1 MFTSTQVYL
10 FVIQLHK
17 ESTNNALIGYKYPA
31 ILYGQMDSWLFYTVK
46 KRVFFSIR
54 FSFHA
59 LRQMSREIA
68 EKKSSPIINNLFEVL
83 VCGIAEPIQQ
93 VRQNTAQ
100 LVKIT

>member
-1 MFTSTQVYL
+1 
-10 FVIQLHK
+10 
-17 ESTNNALIGYKYPA
+17 
-31 ILYGQMDSWLFYTVK
+31 
-46 KRVFFSIR
+46 
-54 FSFHA
+54 
-59 LRQMSREIA
+59 MSREIA